1 MEINYKIAD
10 ENDAYGISYVS
21 AYSWNETYK
30 GLLPDDYLERRI
42 KSILD
47 KVEKTKKFVKDYA
60 GSYIVVRDGKNVIGI
75 LAYTKS
81 SEKDYGYLEALY
93 VLKKYQ
99 GMGIG
104 KHLFKMAVNGL
115 KNMGYNKMKLECM
128 VGNNTLNFYKKY
140 LGKVSET
147 ILYPINES
155 ISVKAD
161 VVLFEDLNMVLKVI
175 N

>member
-1 MEINYKIAD
+1 
-10 ENDAYGISYVS
+10 
-21 AYSWNETYK
+21 
-30 GLLPDDYLERRI
+30 
-42 KSILD
+42 
-47 KVEKTKKFVKDYA
+47 
-60 GSYIVVRDGKNVIGI
+60 
-75 LAYTKS
+75 
-81 SEKDYGYLEALY
+81 
-93 VLKKYQ
+93 
-99 GMGIG
+99 
-104 KHLFKMAVNGL
+104 
-115 KNMGYNKMKLECM
+115 M